1 MKPAPFTYYRPTSLG
16 DAAQRLR
23 DGADE
28 GALVIA
34 GGQSLVPMMA
44 LRVAYATELIDLN
57 ALDGL
62 GTPRVEGDS
71 FVIPTLTRHA
81 TFHDTE
87 AAPAPLGAL
96 LHGVAEHIAHYPIR
110 QRGTFGG
117 SLSHADP
124 SSEWCLVT
132 ATLDGTIHLLSADGP
147 RTVEAADWSDGPM
160 STTREPDEILTE
172 VHLPLLPGNTLWG
185 FYEFNRRAGDFA
197 LGMALCVL
205 EMDGDSVAA
214 ARIGLGGIEDHPRRI
229 PEAEDALVGQ
239 PLGAASIGAAASAAM
254 QAVDPMEDATTSAE
268 YRRDLTGTVIT
279 RALEAARSRAPAPA
293 ETA

>member
-1 MKPAPFTYYRPTSLG
+1 MKPAPFNYYRPTSLK

-23 DGADE
+23 DGADD
-28 GALVIA
+28 GALILA

-57 ALDGL
+57 ALGGL
-62 GTPRVEGDS
+62 DMPRVDGNS
-71 FVIPTLTRHA
+71 LAIPTLTRHA
-81 TFHDTE
+81 TFHDAR
-87 AAPAPLGAL
+87 AAPAPLGKL
-96 LHGVAEHIAHYPIR
+96 LACVAKHIAHYPIR

-132 ATLDGTIHLLSADGP
+132 VTLDGTICLLSAEGQ
-147 RTVEAADWSDGPM
+147 REVAARDWCDGPM

-172 VHLPLLPGNTLWG
+172 VRLPLLATSESWG

-197 LGMALCVL
+197 LGMALCVINL
-205 EMDGDSVAA
+205 QDDRITA
-214 ARIGLGGIEDHPRRI
+214 ARIGLGGIEDHPRRL
-229 PEAEDALVGQ
+229 PEAEKTL
-239 PLGAASIGAAASAAM
+239 IGRNFDAAAIAAAAQTAM
-254 QAVDPMEDATTSAE
+254 RVVDPMEDATTSAD

-279 RALEAARSRAPAPA
+279 RALEAARLRILALAAP
-293 ETA
+293 E